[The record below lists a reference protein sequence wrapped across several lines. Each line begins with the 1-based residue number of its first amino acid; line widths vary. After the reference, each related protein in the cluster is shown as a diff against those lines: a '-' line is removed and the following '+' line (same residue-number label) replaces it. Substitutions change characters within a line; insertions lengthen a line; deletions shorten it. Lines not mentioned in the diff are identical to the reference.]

1 MWRGWDGG
9 WGEQGT
15 GRTGSITAEY
25 PDPSEGRLVHSQAGK
40 KAHGETTP
48 WLRAAWAKYNRH
60 HPPLIINNPSCILRD
75 DRSSIELGNGRFSKR
90 KRGRGDCVTNY
101 ICVSTYFTQQPSSLL
116 PSIRHREPRPS
127 IIADRRDISSAFE
140 AAFASTTPR
149 SRTSQIR
156 LLPILGRERER
167 ERSIR

>member
-75 DRSSIELGNGRFSKR
+75 DRSSIELGTGRFSKR
-90 KRGRGDCVTNY
+90 KRGRGGLCYQLHLRFHLLHPATQFPAPVYSPSWATAKHYRRSARYIFRVRSGLREHHAEVAHVTD
-101 ICVSTYFTQQPSSLL
+101 PSL
-116 PSIRHREPRPS
+116 
-127 IIADRRDISSAFE
+127 ADPW
-140 AAFASTTPR
+140 T
-149 SRTSQIR
+149 
-156 LLPILGRERER
+156 RER